1 MFAQSLL
8 LLTSIGGAAAP
19 GTRALII
26 SPARAIS
33 ERMATGGTFLGFARV
48 GLAPHSIS
56 GRVSD
61 PDGKPLGLARVR
73 LVETRRSSTTRE
85 DGRYTISQVVSGTY
99 TVTFGFIGYK
109 PEVRHV
115 TVGDADVHLDVTL
128 KPSVLELPELQV
140 SASAVATSAVN
151 SPQPVVTT
159 GTEELAKVRTTS
171 LGEALAILPGVRNNS
186 SGESTGKPVIR
197 GLTNNRVL
205 VVDDGQ
211 RLEHNQWGD
220 DHFSSVEP
228 AASSRIE
235 VIRGPASVLYG
246 SNALGGVVN
255 IIEADLP
262 DGLGRAPFAKG
273 RVSAGF
279 GSNNRQPDGSATID
293 GASGGWGFRVS
304 GTGRTAQDVHT
315 PSYVLWNSGYHNVG
329 GSGTVGYH
337 GSWGSLTGRYT
348 FRRDR
353 LQLTD
358 SDSTATGYAR
368 TDDDRAHLDL
378 ALGVGRS
385 RLDWTAGYENNRR
398 SEYGDAAL
406 TDAKFGMR
414 EKAYTTEARLHHSV
428 GSLNGVLGA
437 SGEYTTDYNFGAEH
451 LMPDSKT
458 SGVGVYGFEQ
468 REAGRWSFS
477 FGARYDYQHLSA
489 VGDALLGNSAASLS
503 WNSVTGNAGVL
514 YHVSEPVALV
524 LNLGRGFRAPSG
536 FDLFANGLHE
546 ATSTFERGNPNLK
559 TETSF
564 NTDFSVRIQGSSA
577 VAEIGG
583 FVNRISGFIYTV
595 PTGTKD
601 PESGFEIYDVTQGN
615 ALLAGFEGQLE
626 FHPTEYLHL
635 QGTADYVHGQNTTTH
650 DPLPSMPP
658 FRATYLA
665 RLEGH
670 SMGSLSSPYFSVGGE
685 TNARQ
690 TRLNPAEV
698 LFFGQAFD
706 GGGYRPA
713 SYTLVNLAAG
723 FALPTSRGRT
733 VQFDLQ
739 LRNALNQKWADFLSH
754 LKTNA
759 PNPGMGRNFTARVT
773 WDF

>member
-1 MFAQSLL
+1 M
-8 LLTSIGGAAAP
+8 LLTLITVLTWAGPPLASAE
-19 GTRALII
+19 TRF
-26 SPARAIS
+26 
-33 ERMATGGTFLGFARV
+33 GV
-48 GLAPHSIS
+48 APHSIA

-61 PDGKPLGLARVR
+61 PDGKPLGQARVR
-73 LVETRRSSTTRE
+73 IVEIRRTSTTGE
-85 DGRYTISQVVSGTY
+85 DGRYTISQVAPGTY
-99 TVTFGFIGYK
+99 TVTFSFIGYR
-109 PEVRHV
+109 PQVRHV

-171 LGEALAILPGVRNNS
+171 LGDALAILPGVRNNS

-255 IIEADLP
+255 IIEPDLP
-262 DGLGRAPFAKG
+262 DGIGRTPFARG

-279 GSNNRQPDGSATID
+279 GSNNRQPDGSATLEGAD
-293 GASGGWGFRVS
+293 GALGFRVS

-315 PSYVLWNSGYHNVG
+315 PSYILWNSGYHNVG
-329 GSGTVGYH
+329 GSGTLGYH
-337 GSWGSLTGRYT
+337 GPWGSLTGRYT
-348 FRRDR
+348 LRRDR

-358 SDSTATGYAR
+358 PDSTATGYAR

-378 ALGVGRS
+378 SLGLGPS
-385 RLDWTAGYENNRR
+385 RLEWTGGYENNRR
-398 SEYGDAAL
+398 SEYGEATTTDAA
-406 TDAKFGMR
+406 FGMK
-414 EKAYTTEARLHHSV
+414 EKAYTTEARLHHSI
-428 GSLNGVLGA
+428 GTLSGVLGA
-437 SGEYTTDYNFGAEH
+437 SGEYTTDYNFGEEH
-451 LMPDSKT
+451 LIPDSKT

-468 REAGRWSFS
+468 REIGRWNLS
-477 FGARYDYQHLSA
+477 FGARYEHQHLSA
-489 VGDALLGNSAASLS
+489 VGDTLLGNSAGSLS
-503 WNSVTGNAGVL
+503 WNSITGNAGVL

-524 LNLGRGFRAPSG
+524 LNVGRGFRSPSA

-559 TETSF
+559 TETSL
-564 NTDFSVRIQGSSA
+564 NGDLSLRVQGTKA
-577 VAEIGG
+577 AAEFGC
-583 FVNRISGFIYTV
+583 FDNRINDFIYTV
-595 PTGTKD
+595 PTGTTD
-601 PESGFEIYDVTQGN
+601 PGSGFQIYNVTQGD
-615 ALLAGFEGQLE
+615 AVLAGFEGSLE
-626 FHPTEYLHL
+626 FHPTDYLHL
-635 QGTADYVHGQNTTTH
+635 QGTVDYVHGQNTSTH

-665 RLEGH
+665 RLEGRRI
-670 SMGSLSSPYFSVGGE
+670 GSLSSPYFSVGGE
-685 TNARQ
+685 SNARQ

-698 LFFGQAFD
+698 LFFGEAFD
-706 GGGYRPA
+706 GVGYHPA
-713 SYTLVNLAAG
+713 SYTLMNLAAG
-723 FALPTSRGRT
+723 FAVPTSRGRT

-739 LRNALNQKWADFLSH
+739 LRNALNQEWADFLSH